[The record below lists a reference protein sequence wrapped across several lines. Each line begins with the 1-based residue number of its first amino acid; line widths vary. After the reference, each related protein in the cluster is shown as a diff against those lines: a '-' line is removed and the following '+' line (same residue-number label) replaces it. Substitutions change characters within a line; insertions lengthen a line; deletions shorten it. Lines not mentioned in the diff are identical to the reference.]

1 MIRRITVFLFHALLL
16 IIPLFFTTANDE
28 LFEFNKIILL
38 YIFTALIVG
47 TWIMRMI
54 ADNVVYWKKTP
65 FDLPIGIFFCS
76 QIISTVLS
84 IHPNTSIFGYYTRF
98 NGGLLSLFSY
108 LALYYAFVNTF
119 EKKEI
124 AGFIGTTLYAGL
136 ISSLYAFVEHFG
148 HSPSC
153 LFITG
158 NFDVSCWIQD
168 VKSRVFGTFGQPN
181 WLAAYLIML
190 IPFLVSRVTAA
201 WMSRQTWIVLWN
213 AILLSIFLSTLL
225 FTQSRSGILGLGV
238 GGVVYVGVI
247 AWCAWKN
254 FSIRHRDGEG
264 SSLQLP
270 FQHSALSAQPLTKK
284 ERKKLEKRVQH
295 VIPDSVSFSSVLAP
309 LLLTVCIGVGL
320 ALIFGTPVTPSF
332 ATIIKKLQMQTK
344 TEQVQSPDASS
355 KAAPTGGTQLEV
367 GGTESG
373 VIRAVVWKGAI
384 AVWKRH
390 PLFGSGV
397 ETFAYSYYKDRP
409 MEHNTVSEWD
419 FLYNKAHNEFL
430 NYLATTGLVGLL
442 SYMLLIGWV
451 SLWILRNS
459 HQHPLF
465 AGALLFGYTALH
477 VSNFFGFS
485 TVVVSLLFYLV
496 PALGLLVLLENTDRA
511 TPQHATL
518 SGYQWV
524 GILLTACVSIY
535 VATIPLNMWRAD
547 ASYAEAKRLL
557 AAGKGDHSLKEIQKA
572 ITISPVA
579 QGEFQEELGHIT
591 SELSISAYKQQQ
603 GTMSA
608 DLGEMAIRATDEMLQ
623 LNPRHLNFY
632 KSRARVLLT
641 LSQIAPD
648 LMKEVLNILNKAQD
662 LAPTDAK
669 LVYNRALL
677 HEQLGDK
684 EQAVVLMKQALEM
697 KPNYD
702 GAWDQLKRIEGK

>member
-1 MIRRITVFLFHALLL
+1 
-16 IIPLFFTTANDE
+16 
-28 LFEFNKIILL
+28 
-38 YIFTALIVG
+38 
-47 TWIMRMI
+47 MI
-54 ADNVVYWKKTP
+54 ADNAVYWKKTP
-65 FDLPIGIFFCS
+65 FDLPIGIFLLS

-84 IHPNTSIFGYYTRF
+84 IHPHTSIFGYYTRF

-108 LALYYAFVNTF
+108 LALFYAFVNTF

-124 AGFIGTTLYAGL
+124 TGFIGTTLYAGL

-190 IPFLVSRVTAA
+190 IPFLVSRVITA
-201 WMSRQTWIVLWN
+201 WISKQTSGVVWN
-213 AILLSIFLSTLL
+213 AILLSLFISTLL
-225 FTQSRSGILGLGV
+225 FTQSRSGILGIGV
-238 GGVVYVGVI
+238 GSLVFVGVVV
-247 AWCAWKN
+247 WCAWRN
-254 FSIRHRDGEG
+254 NSVREHHIDTTAQHD
-264 SSLQLP
+264 SLQ
-270 FQHSALSAQPLTKK
+270 SNALSMKPLTKK
-284 ERKKLEKRVQH
+284 ERKKIERLAQH
-295 VIPDSVSFSSVLAP
+295 HMPADFSFSSLVAP
-309 LLLTVCIGVGL
+309 LVMIICIGVSL
-320 ALIFGTPVTPSF
+320 ALTFGTPITPSL
-332 ATIIKKLQMQTK
+332 TTMITKLQTQTK
-344 TEQVQSPDASS
+344 TEQSQSPNPTPNT
-355 KAAPTGGTQLEV
+355 APSGGTQLEV

-373 VIRAVVWKGAI
+373 VIRAIVWKGAV
-384 AVWKRH
+384 AVWKRY
-390 PLFGSGV
+390 PVFGSGV
-397 ETFAYSYYKDRP
+397 ETFAYSFYKDRP

-442 SYMLLIGWV
+442 SYIVLIVCV
-451 SLWILRNS
+451 SLWIFRNS
-459 HQHPLF
+459 HQNPLF
-465 AGALLFGYTALH
+465 AGALLFGYSALQ

-496 PALGLLVLLENTDRA
+496 PALGMLELMKETNNSE
-511 TPQHATL
+511 PKQLTL
-518 SGYQWV
+518 TGYQWA
-524 GILLTACVSIY
+524 GIFLTACVSIY
-535 VATIPLNMWRAD
+535 ATSIPLNMWRAD

-557 AAGKGDHSLKEIQKA
+557 AVGKGDLSLKEIQKA
-572 ITISPVA
+572 ITLSPVA

-591 SELSISAYKQQQ
+591 SELSISTFKQQQ
-603 GTMSA
+603 ATMSA

-648 LMKEVLNILNKAQD
+648 LMKEVLNILNKAQE

-702 GAWDQLKRIEGK
+702 GARDQLKRIEGK